1 MLISSLFSCLFLC
14 FLYFSRLSPDRQLP
28 RSRDAVDLYLPCMS
42 IDLAVRCTPRVDVL
56 LDTSGRGLSASVHVA
71 IQGTAVL
78 VTVSDWSGD
87 FACFEWPIFP
97 FVRPIPSS
105 GDTIGR
111 GGA

>member
-1 MLISSLFSCLFLC
+1 MFLFFAC
-14 FLYFSRLSPDRQLP
+14 LSPDRRLP

-56 LDTSGRGLSASVHVA
+56 LDTSGRGLSAPVHVA

-78 VTVSDWSGD
+78 VAVSDWSGD
-87 FACFEWPIFP
+87 SACFLTGLFLQFWFGPIRSWLAVTP
-97 FVRPIPSS
+97 ATPSWE
-105 GDTIGR
+105 R